1 MIKIKFRFIYD
12 LLKIAVILLIIY
24 GITIFSQL
32 ILDFWGE
39 NVSFFF
45 TDSFSKFKEYY
56 PRFYL
61 ILFIGSRTLKY
72 LFPLFLILPVFKH
85 RIFLFKI
92 LYSKF
97 HFDSITKLNKSLVIL
112 FFLNLTLAIGL
123 YYLSVLYSSNFILQ
137 LRISRAFLIIQL
149 ILFFV
154 IVFTNRVLLG
164 QKVRAN
170 LKVPIAPYN
179 LALTRILFF
188 TYSIFLYLVV
198 FPFSTN
204 SFAGLTKVSLPGI
217 SWLINIWPI
226 SDSLYLWMCYLGAF
240 SALMVAIGY
249 KTRLFLII
257 SCFTV
262 FYVDATPNFFGK
274 LWHQQIL
281 IWITWVLAVSPC
293 FDVFSIDSKIENKKV
308 RKSPKYAYHLNVLFM
323 LFGVIYFFAGFYK
336 LWNGGLDWALSESMI
351 NQVRLEWFENYNR
364 IPAIRID
371 KFPVLLHVVGILTII
386 FELYFIFLVS
396 SKKTRWI
403 AVFGGLIMHNS
414 IGYFMN
420 IGFFVFLQAFYL
432 VFIPWNAI
440 IEKFKSKEGELEIS
454 DQKTPLNSLS
464 FILPLIILFSNVGF
478 SIFNISS
485 YPFSAYPSY
494 HDIVP
499 ATFKYLEF
507 KILDDNFKNLHLWEL
522 AKINHFRW
530 ESYSRFEP
538 EIVNRYLEE
547 NQIDS
552 SAIKLQWQRWSNGL
566 HHQ

>member
-1 MIKIKFRFIYD
+1 MVILLRSLKQFQMIKIKFRFIYD

-179 LALTRILFF
+179 LALTRILF
-188 TYSIFLYLVV
+188 L
-198 FPFSTN
+198 
-204 SFAGLTKVSLPGI
+204 
-217 SWLINIWPI
+217 
-226 SDSLYLWMCYLGAF
+226 
-240 SALMVAIGY
+240 
-249 KTRLFLII
+249 R
-257 SCFTV
+257 
-262 FYVDATPNFFGK
+262 
-274 LWHQQIL
+274 
-281 IWITWVLAVSPC
+281 
-293 FDVFSIDSKIENKKV
+293 
-308 RKSPKYAYHLNVLFM
+308 
-323 LFGVIYFFAGFYK
+323 
-336 LWNGGLDWALSESMI
+336 
-351 NQVRLEWFENYNR
+351 
-364 IPAIRID
+364 
-371 KFPVLLHVVGILTII
+371 
-386 FELYFIFLVS
+386 
-396 SKKTRWI
+396 
-403 AVFGGLIMHNS
+403 
-414 IGYFMN
+414 
-420 IGFFVFLQAFYL
+420 
-432 VFIPWNAI
+432 
-440 IEKFKSKEGELEIS
+440 
-454 DQKTPLNSLS
+454 
-464 FILPLIILFSNVGF
+464 ILFF
-478 SIFNISS
+478 YI
-485 YPFSAYPSY
+485 
-494 HDIVP
+494 
-499 ATFKYLEF
+499 
-507 KILDDNFKNLHLWEL
+507 
-522 AKINHFRW
+522 
-530 ESYSRFEP
+530 
-538 EIVNRYLEE
+538 
-547 NQIDS
+547 
-552 SAIKLQWQRWSNGL
+552 
-566 HHQ
+566 